1 MPKSNTKSR
10 KQYDASFKL
19 QVVLETFNKDTTI
32 EKVAIR
38 NGLTISVVNKWRSQF
53 KDNAHLAFNSN
64 LQTKRTKLKPEE
76 DPKQLKEIIGDL
88 TIENT
93 ILKKAL
99 SVWD

>member
-1 MPKSNTKSR
+1 MPKSR
-10 KQYDASFKL
+10 KLYDAQFKL
-19 QVVLETFNKDTTI
+19 QVVLETWSRDTTI
-32 EKVAIR
+32 EKVAVR
-38 NGLTISVVNKWRSQF
+38 HGLAVSVLNKWRSQF
-53 KDNAHLAFNSN
+53 KDNAHLAFSS
-64 LQTKRTKLKPEE
+64 TAKSKTKPED